1 MHIGM
6 IDGIGPA
13 STVAYYQRLSAAV
26 RDAGGVLDL
35 TIVNANVNEL
45 IRNNEAGDKNAQA
58 IAYAKLIDRLKA
70 ASADCAVITSLGG
83 HFCFDE
89 TVALSSLPMV
99 SAVTPLDAYF
109 AGQII
114 KTVGLMGTKVVMNTQ
129 LYCQLSQTSALP
141 PTDTLDLVGETYI
154 EMALSSDCSDTQR
167 AFFIEEVRKLIDQ
180 GAEAI
185 VLAGT
190 DLNLAFD
197 GRDVGYTV
205 IDALDVHVALLTDL
219 AVGRALL
226 NEHKA
231 GLSQ

>member
-6 IDGIGPA
+6 IGGIGPA

-26 RDAGGVLDL
+26 SDGGGVLDL

-45 IRNNEAGDKNAQA
+45 LRNNEAGDKNAQA
-58 IAYAKLIDRLKA
+58 IAYAKLIDRLA
-70 ASADCAVITSLGG
+70 GAECAVITSLGG
-83 HFCFDE
+83 HFCFDD
-89 TVALSSLPMV
+89 TVSLSSLPMI

-109 AGQII
+109 AAQGF
-114 KTVGLMGTKVVMNTQ
+114 KTVGLMGTKIVMNTS
-129 LYCQLSQTSALP
+129 LYGQLSQTKALA
-141 PTDTLDLVGETYI
+141 PTDTLDLVSETYI
-154 EMALSSDCSDTQR
+154 EMALASECSDTQR
-167 AFFIEEVRKLIDQ
+167 TFFIEEGRKLIDQ

-197 GRDVGYTV
+197 GRDVGYNV
-205 IDALDVHVALLTDL
+205 IDALDVHVTLLTDL
-219 AVGRALL
+219 AVGRAYL

-231 GLSQ
+231 GLS

>member
-6 IDGIGPA
+6 IGGIGPA

-109 AGQII
+109 AGQSI

-129 LYCQLSQTSALP
+129 LYGQLSQTSALP

-167 AFFIEEVRKLIDQ
+167 AFFIEEGRKLIDQ
-180 GAEAI
+180 GADAI

>member
-6 IDGIGPA
+6 IGGIGPA

-58 IAYAKLIDRLKA
+58 IAYAMLIDRLKA

-109 AGQII
+109 AGQSI

-129 LYCQLSQTSALP
+129 LYGQLSQTSALP

-167 AFFIEEVRKLIDQ
+167 AFFIEEGRKLIDQ

>member
-6 IDGIGPA
+6 IGGIGPA

-26 RDAGGVLDL
+26 RDGGGVLDL

-45 IRNNEAGDKNAQA
+45 LRNNEAGDKNAQA
-58 IAYAKLIDRLKA
+58 IAYAKLIDRLA
-70 ASADCAVITSLGG
+70 AAGAECAVITSLGG
-83 HFCFDE
+83 HFCFDD
-89 TVALSSLPMV
+89 TVSLSSLPMI

-109 AGQII
+109 AAQGF
-114 KTVGLMGTKVVMNTQ
+114 KTVGLMGTKIVMNTS
-129 LYCQLSQTSALP
+129 LYGQLSQTKALA
-141 PTDTLDLVGETYI
+141 PTDTLDLVSETYI
-154 EMALSSDCSDTQR
+154 EMALASECSETQR
-167 AFFIEEVRKLIDQ
+167 AFFIEEGRKLIDQ

-219 AVGRALL
+219 AVGRAHL

-231 GLSQ
+231 GLS

>member
-6 IDGIGPA
+6 IGGIGPA

-109 AGQII
+109 AGQSI

-129 LYCQLSQTSALP
+129 LYGQLSQTSALP

-167 AFFIEEVRKLIDQ
+167 AFFIEEGRKLIDQ

>member
-6 IDGIGPA
+6 IGGIGPA

-26 RDAGGVLDL
+26 RDAGSVLDL

-58 IAYAKLIDRLKA
+58 IAYAKLIDRLTA
-70 ASADCAVITSLGG
+70 AGAECAVITSLGG
-83 HFCFDE
+83 HFCFNE
-89 TVALSSLPMV
+89 TVSLSSLPMI

-109 AGQII
+109 AAQGF
-114 KTVGLMGTKVVMNTQ
+114 KTVGLMGTKVVMNTR
-129 LYCQLSQTSALP
+129 LYGQLSQTKALA
-141 PTDTLDLVGETYI
+141 PTDTLDLIGETYI
-154 EMALSSDCSDTQR
+154 EMALLSECSDTQR
-167 AFFIEEVRKLIDQ
+167 AFFIEEGRKLIDQ

-205 IDALDVHVALLTDL
+205 IDALDVHVTLLTDH
-219 AVGRALL
+219 AVGRAHL

-231 GLSQ
+231 GLS

>member
-6 IDGIGPA
+6 IGGIGPA

-58 IAYAKLIDRLKA
+58 IAYAKLIDRLEA
-70 ASADCAVITSLGG
+70 AGADCAVITSHGG

-109 AGQII
+109 AGQSI

-129 LYCQLSQTSALP
+129 LYGQLSQTSALP

-167 AFFIEEVRKLIDQ
+167 AFFIEEGRKLIDQ
-180 GAEAI
+180 GADAI

-219 AVGRALL
+219 AVGRAHL

>member
-45 IRNNEAGDKNAQA
+45 ISNNEAGDKNAQA

-109 AGQII
+109 AGQSI

-129 LYCQLSQTSALP
+129 LYGQLSQTSALP